1 MAGAGTR
8 FKEAGYTDPK
18 PLISVNGCSMAGTA
32 VKNIRDGRNL
42 GLRFHLVCNS
52 KEVNLEEAQT
62 AIWYAEPVLCKM
74 HDTNGLTDG
83 PARTALIA
91 DIDPYFPL
99 IIVNCDQVIHDFNLP
114 LFLEFAEKTNADGVI
129 GCFIST
135 SPKNSYVRLNDDGE
149 VCEVREKEVISNM
162 ATNGLH
168 YWRRGGDFIES
179 ANAMIEAGDKQAGEY
194 YIAPTYN
201 YLISQGKKIL
211 PYFFN
216 LHYPI
221 GTPEDLQ
228 RYQQLYGSV

>member
-18 PLISVNGCSMAGTA
+18 PLIDVDGMSMIQTVIYNFSTYDKSEEYHIIYNENEIGHQELGRILGY
-32 VKNIRDGRNL
+32 NIRWKLYG
-42 GLRFHLVCNS
+42 VT
-52 KEVNLEEAQT
+52 E
-62 AIWYAEPVLCKM
+62 
-74 HDTNGLTDG
+74 LTEG
-83 PARTALIA
+83 PAASALLAEIN
-91 DIDPYFPL
+91 PELPL
-99 IIVNCDQVIHDFNLP
+99 LIVNCDQVINDFSWG
-114 LFLEFAEKTNADGVI
+114 LFLKFCQRNDADGVI

-201 YLISQGKKIL
+201 YLISQGKKVL

-228 RYQQLYGSV
+228 RYQQLHGKI